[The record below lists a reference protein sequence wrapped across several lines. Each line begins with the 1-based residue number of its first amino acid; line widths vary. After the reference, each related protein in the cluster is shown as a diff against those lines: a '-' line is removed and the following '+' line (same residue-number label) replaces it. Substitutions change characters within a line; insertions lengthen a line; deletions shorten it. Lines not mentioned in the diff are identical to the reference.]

1 MIVFNRTKN
10 ASVSLAAGRADTF
23 SSRLFGLIPRRSL
36 GAEEGLWL
44 EPCAMI
50 HMCFMSFAIDA
61 VFLDKGLKVLR
72 VIENFRPW
80 RFSPWVRGARGVLE
94 LPAGRAVGRLRPG
107 DLLEFR
113 EKNQQPSCIQ

>member
-1 MIVFNRTKN
+1 MIVFNKTRN
-10 ASVSLAAGRADTF
+10 MQVSASAGRADTF
-23 SSRLFGLIPRRSL
+23 SARLFGLIPRRGL

-61 VFLDKGLKVLR
+61 VFLDKELKVLR

-80 RFSPWVRGARGVLE
+80 RFSPWVPGARGVLE
-94 LPAGRAVGRLRPG
+94 LPAGRSAGRLGAG

-113 EKNQQPSCIQ
+113 E

>member
-1 MIVFNRTKN
+1 MEILNTTKN
-10 ASVSLAAGRADTF
+10 LRVSASASRADTF
-23 SSRLFGLIPRRSL
+23 STRLFGLIPRRSL

-61 VFLDKGLKVLR
+61 VFLDREFKVLR
-72 VIENFRPW
+72 VLENFRPW

-94 LPAGRAVGRLRPG
+94 LPAGRCSGRLEEG
-107 DLLEFR
+107 DLLVFR
-113 EKNQQPSCIQ
+113 P

>member
-1 MIVFNRTKN
+1 MIVFNTTKDTI
-10 ASVSLAAGRADTF
+10 VSGAAARADTF
-23 SSRLFGLIPRRSL
+23 AARLFGLIPRRYL

-61 VFLDKGLKVLR
+61 VFLDRGLKVLR
-72 VIENFRPW
+72 VIENLKPW

-94 LPAGRAVGRLRPG
+94 LPAGRGAGRVAEG
-107 DLLEFR
+107 DILSFR
-113 EKNQQPSCIQ
+113 